1 MLRCQILRYATHAD
15 LAQPQ
20 VLNSLAPPPK
30 QIPSAQDT
38 AGENV
43 KNSFASAASA
53 VTIAQFDALPSVMSS
68 NGTSSSWELD
78 MLLQHFMRVSK

>member
-1 MLRCQILRYATHAD
+1 MARL
-15 LAQPQ
+15 Q

-30 QIPSAQDT
+30 QNPSAQDT

-43 KNSFASAASA
+43 KNRLASAASA
-53 VTIAQFDALPSVMSS
+53 VSIAQFDALPSVMSS

-78 MLLQHFMRVSK
+78 MLLQHFMRMSK